1 MTISILVNGAKG
13 RMGQTVVQAIKQDPE
28 LHVVAQTDKDDDL
41 ATAIQA
47 SKAQVVI
54 DFTVADS
61 AFNNINTI
69 ITCNAHPVIGT
80 TGLLAEQI
88 KSLQQL
94 CQKKKLG
101 GLIAPNFS
109 IGAVLMMQMAELAAK
124 YLPTAEIIELHHP
137 GKQDSPSG
145 TALKTAEMIANSRNR
160 SVAKQIS
167 RETIPGARGAIANGV
182 HIHAVRLPGLVAH
195 QQVIFGGEGETL
207 TIKHD
212 SIDRQCFMP
221 GVLLACKRVVELKK
235 LVYGLEYLLFQ

>member
-1 MTISILVNGAKG
+1 MAISVLVNGAKG
-13 RMGQTVVQAIKQDPE
+13 RMGQTVIEAIKQDPE
-28 LHVVAQTDKDDDL
+28 LNLVAQTDKEDDL
-41 ATAIQA
+41 AAAIQK
-47 SKAQVVI
+47 SKAQVVV
-54 DFTVADS
+54 DFTTADS

-69 ITCNAHPVIGT
+69 ITSNAHPVIGT
-80 TGLLAEQI
+80 TGLLPDQI

-145 TALKTAEMIANSRNR
+145 TALKTAEMIANSRTQP
-160 SVAKQIS
+160 VAKLKS
-167 RETIPGARGAIANGV
+167 RETIPGARGAIANDV
-182 HIHAVRLPGLVAH
+182 NIHAIRLPGLVAH

-212 SIDRQCFMP
+212 SIDRRCFMP
-221 GVLLACKRVVELKK
+221 GVLLACKRVVGLNE
-235 LVYGLEYLLFQ
+235 LVYGLEHLLFQ